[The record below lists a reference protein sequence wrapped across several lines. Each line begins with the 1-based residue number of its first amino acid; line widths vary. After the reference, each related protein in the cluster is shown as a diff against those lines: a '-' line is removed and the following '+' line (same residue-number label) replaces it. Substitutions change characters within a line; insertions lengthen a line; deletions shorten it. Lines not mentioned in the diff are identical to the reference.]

1 MANSSLRCVI
11 TPRDLE
17 VLAALDHCPLTA
29 QQLLKLSR
37 SFGLPFTT
45 ERRVR
50 ERLQQLEQQHWL
62 TSWLYATASR
72 GGSPSYWK
80 LTRDGYR
87 VLHGTDAVLP
97 KRRYFEEIAVGHHHH
112 TKCLADFLVQTF
124 VAAHRLG
131 IEVRYFARENSVRME
146 AAGSVLY
153 PDCAFQLFTP
163 VGRAFNFVVELDNGT
178 ERIRSPQDVES
189 IERKIR
195 GYDLHQSST
204 PSFDHGRFVVLFV
217 TTRSA
222 DRLTHI
228 LQAAARIMR
237 NPRRTL
243 FLGVTLRAFL
253 NHDAPLTTPL
263 FLSPTDHQQSLIPD
277 DLASRRTSA
286 PGQLA
291 TTLHHPMLHGN
302 RIARRRGT
310 PKQLPIVA

>member
-17 VLAALDHCPLTA
+17 VLAALDQCPLTA
-29 QQLLKLSR
+29 QQLLKLSN
-37 SFGLPFTT
+37 SFCLPFTT

-50 ERLQQLEQQHWL
+50 ERLQQLERQHWL

-97 KRRYFEEIAVGHHHH
+97 KRRYFEEIAIGHHHH

-163 VGRAFNFVVELDNGT
+163 GGRAFNFVVELDNGT

-189 IERKIR
+189 IERKVR

-217 TTRSA
+217 TTRSP
-222 DRLTHI
+222 DRLAHI

-243 FLGVTLRAFL
+243 FMGVTLAAFL
-253 NHDAPLTTPL
+253 SEDAPLTAPL
-263 FLSPTDHQQSLIPD
+263 FLSPTSREQSLIPED
-277 DLASRRTSA
+277 SAIRRASVL
-286 PGQLA
+286 GQLA
-291 TTLHHPMLHGN
+291 TAPHRPEPHGSRLTKMLV
-302 RIARRRGT
+302 IPA
-310 PKQLPIVA
+310 PLPIAA